1 MDKPPATHH
10 PGDSQLIRICAI
22 KDFAKCAFHGPRH
35 EAEEAGEPGN
45 VQIKAMEM
53 R

>member
-1 MDKPPATHH
+1 MDKPLATHH